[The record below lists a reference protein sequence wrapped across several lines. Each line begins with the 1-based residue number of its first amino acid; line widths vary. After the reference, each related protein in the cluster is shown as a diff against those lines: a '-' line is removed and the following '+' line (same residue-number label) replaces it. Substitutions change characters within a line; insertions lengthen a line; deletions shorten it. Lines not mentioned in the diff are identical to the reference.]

1 MCLTEHMDTSYGI
14 TAEMRTLRGEAE
26 RTRAEPVMLTAI
38 LTAYLRFSGNPHRR
52 GTFMQQGGKKATPL
66 GSMYAL
72 ADQMVATSP
81 TMCMPGVSVHV
92 VHDLSNATIHRGEVT
107 YHGFPPAPWRPPD
120 AHRFVLYAELLR
132 SIKWDC
138 AFAIDMSD
146 VAMLYL
152 PPCHALP
159 QRLVLGSDSDGKW
172 FHHWLRK
179 AARINGLLD
188 SASTALK
195 AFLNGSRNGRNFNV
209 GVVGG
214 CRRTFLPLLAHVSLR
229 FQKHWTAA
237 RPRPLSAA
245 SDMVLW
251 NELALEQTDQRIPP
265 LTGFPHGP
273 VNMPMY
279 GGSEKGSCLARYF
292 RNASG
297 RQRNPC
303 RIQWFGSSRGFYWFV
318 HKPVQLWLTT
328 QMDPA
333 SSRYAQRLDTLCL
346 RKTKLRCLR
355 CVRT

>member
-1 MCLTEHMDTSYGI
+1 
-14 TAEMRTLRGEAE
+14 
-26 RTRAEPVMLTAI
+26 
-38 LTAYLRFSGNPHRR
+38 
-52 GTFMQQGGKKATPL
+52 
-66 GSMYAL
+66 
-72 ADQMVATSP
+72 
-81 TMCMPGVSVHV
+81 
-92 VHDLSNATIHRGEVT
+92 
-107 YHGFPPAPWRPPD
+107 
-120 AHRFVLYAELLR
+120 
-132 SIKWDC
+132 
-138 AFAIDMSD
+138 MSD

-214 CRRTFLPLLAHVSLR
+214 CRRTFLPLLAHMSLR
-229 FQKHWTAA
+229 FEKHWTAA

-303 RIQWFGSSRGFYWFV
+303 RIQWFGSSRGFYWFA